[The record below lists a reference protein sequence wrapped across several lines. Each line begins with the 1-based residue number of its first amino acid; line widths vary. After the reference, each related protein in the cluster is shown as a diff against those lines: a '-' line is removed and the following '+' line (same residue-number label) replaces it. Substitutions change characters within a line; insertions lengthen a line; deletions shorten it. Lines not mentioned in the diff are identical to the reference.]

1 LEQFL
6 DLLHKIFIYDPARR
20 ITAKEALKHPWFKMV
35 PLPDDGSEADKIR
48 LDRMKKNE
56 GQRLAPIHIQ

>member
-6 DLLHKIFIYDPARR
+6 DLLHQIFVYDPARR
-20 ITAKEALKHPWFKMV
+20 ITGKEALKHPWFKMV
-35 PLPDDGSEADKIR
+35 PLRDDGSEAVKIR

-56 GQRLAPIHIQ
+56 G